1 MFSRRVLFRNAATR
15 TTKFSKTISI
25 PTLIKTT
32 VFIKIVLSSL
42 CVPKLIVILVLSDA
56 ELDNVKFLFIV
67 LKLFLIEANSTSG
80 EIYKQWS
87 KSQRYAPLSATKKK
101 YKILFYLKKKWIHTK
116 RQKKKKQKNNNTQ
129 VKLNHSQYSSL
140 DNYKISCVCYNQR
153 IPYL

>member
-101 YKILFYLKKKWIHTK
+101 YKILFYLKKNEFTRKD
-116 RQKKKKQKNNNTQ
+116 KKNNNNNTQ

>member
-87 KSQRYAPLSATKKK
+87 KSQRYAPLSAIKKK
-101 YKILFYLKKKWIHTK
+101 YKILFYLKKNEFTRKD
-116 RQKKKKQKNNNTQ
+116 KKNNNNNTQ